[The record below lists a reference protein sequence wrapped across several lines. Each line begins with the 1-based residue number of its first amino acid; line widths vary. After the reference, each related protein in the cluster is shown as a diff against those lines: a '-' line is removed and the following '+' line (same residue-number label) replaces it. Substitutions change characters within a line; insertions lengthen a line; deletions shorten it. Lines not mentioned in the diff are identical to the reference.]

1 MGLFCCIFTLWPG
14 ESGWHHRGNTN
25 INVSTSHSGCLARD
39 QRRCDWSARTNVREK
54 GAGEG
59 EEGGCR
65 AKLNKPFDCAGCHP
79 SAVDQNNMVHCNCTH
94 KHGQRTPRTTRKKNK
109 SASNLRARRKYL
121 FCKQDTDTYTGAKPF
136 GDASSSFCCLVPH
149 HGCTCLHRLQFSV
162 GSERWGRNQIA
173 SVPKAVDKGVLQ
185 HDSTQEGGNHAE
197 CTKRVVPALGCVQT
211 AYAHESLTAI
221 LSCFG

>member
-25 INVSTSHSGCLARD
+25 INVSTLHSGCLVRN

-54 GAGEG
+54 GYKGK
-59 EEGGCR
+59 GGR
-65 AKLNKPFDCAGCHP
+65 GAKLNQPFDCAGCHP

-136 GDASSSFCCLVPH
+136 GDASSSLCCLVPH
-149 HGCTCLHRLQFSV
+149 HGCTCLHRLQLCRRKQKMGAKSNRV
-162 GSERWGRNQIA
+162 
-173 SVPKAVDKGVLQ
+173 
-185 HDSTQEGGNHAE
+185 ST
-197 CTKRVVPALGCVQT
+197 KSSR
-211 AYAHESLTAI
+211 
-221 LSCFG
+221 